1 MSCPSHPSIATYTF
15 PFSHCDQEECDGHD
29 FDPDSTK
36 KSVRRRSSKACDQ
49 CRKSKC
55 KCERS
60 GLGNPCRSCVA
71 LGTEC
76 TSRDPSRKR
85 GPPKGYVHAI
95 EARLHQ
101 TEALVGIL
109 LAAAGVSYVSDSSLR
124 VDGGYT
130 RKAKYTI
137 GEEAKRGD
145 NSYEREV
152 NLNAQTVLTDLAEDP
167 LARAILTRI
176 DVSAYGPAG
185 RILHNSKTNSKTGAN
200 NDERGSL
207 SPSAAAAPGNTKTA
221 SDRMDSGAG
230 SGRPSHEWMDRVT
243 AHILRRA
250 RERRNQ
256 TGDKNQAQF
265 HCPPQLQPQPSLLH
279 PTQYTSPHILEHSQS
294 HPHVQSTASDAI
306 LAVVPAFQPQPLQPQ
321 TLRTHHSAHQLR
333 APQRPSSP
341 PLEAPYGLSASS
353 VYSPPGPDGRT
364 GKFRT
369 GSSRYDLL
377 RQFDSG
383 ETRFGHRSTQQHQPY
398 WNQHA
403 PFSPYSEPQW
413 HADPQTY

>member
-1 MSCPSHPSIATYTF
+1 MSCPSHPSTATYTF
-15 PFSHCDQEECDGHD
+15 PFSHYDQEECDGHD

-109 LAAAGVSYVSDSSLR
+109 LAAAGVSYASDSSLR

-130 RKAKYTI
+130 RKANYTI

-152 NLNAQTVLTDLAEDP
+152 DLNAQTVLTDLAEDP

-221 SDRMDSGAG
+221 SDGMDVHRTNGWIVSLPTYYGALVNAG
-230 SGRPSHEWMDRVT
+230 IKLGIKIKPNST
-243 AHILRRA
+243 AR
-250 RERRNQ
+250 
-256 TGDKNQAQF
+256 
-265 HCPPQLQPQPSLLH
+265 
-279 PTQYTSPHILEHSQS
+279 HSFD
-294 HPHVQSTASDAI
+294 PNRSTASDAI

-333 APQRPSSP
+333 APKRPSSP

-353 VYSPPGPDGRT
+353 VYSPPGPDART

-383 ETRFGHRSTQQHQPY
+383 ETRFGHRSTLPQQHRPY

-403 PFSPYSEPQW
+403 SFSPYSEPQW